1 MRNWSRIITL
11 LAVLM
16 IAGVLPVFAQ
26 EQGASITLITPD
38 RPIAVEETFDVVV
51 QVDTGS
57 AAIDAAAAYLS
68 FDPAIFRVERI
79 QPGTAL
85 PIFLQ
90 SVTDNETGRIGFAA
104 GQFAPNLPAG
114 SFTLMTITLRAL
126 APAEA
131 GLITL
136 DSGDPV
142 RTTDLVAAGNSVMS
156 SAVGAVVMV
165 TDDPALL
172 AEDTTAARDSGQQAV
187 ETGALFSLD
196 SAPLEDAFVLDTV
209 NTPFT
214 ASMESLGVWAADGGW
229 AVEADGSG
237 ISADAGSAAAVAS
250 NLRLLHPV
258 SLGGLVNADVTILY
272 RLVGDAA
279 QGRLEL
285 RTAGNPN
292 WSTIAVLPQTAEWS
306 QFAVNLSAYLGQTV
320 QLRLVWNGA
329 GAWSVDSLSV
339 NGVAGADAPAAP
351 DAVMPEVLPET
362 GG

>member
-11 LAVLM
+11 LAVAM
-16 IAGVLPVFAQ
+16 IVGVLPVFAQ

-38 RPIAVEETFDVVV
+38 RPIAVEETFDVLV

-131 GLITL
+131 GLISL

-142 RTTDLVAAGNSVMS
+142 RTTDLVAAGSSVLS
-156 SAVGAVVMV
+156 SAIGAVVMV

-172 AEDTTAARDSGQQAV
+172 VEDATAARASGQQAV

-196 SAPLEDAFVLDTV
+196 GAPVEDTFVLDTV
-209 NTPFT
+209 STPFT
-214 ASMESLGVWAADGGW
+214 ASMDSLGVWAADGGW
-229 AVEADGSG
+229 AVDADGSG
-237 ISADAGSAAAVAS
+237 IAADAGTAAAAS

-292 WSTIAVLPQTAEWS
+292 WSTIAVLPQAAEWS

-351 DAVMPEVLPET
+351 EAVMPEVLPET